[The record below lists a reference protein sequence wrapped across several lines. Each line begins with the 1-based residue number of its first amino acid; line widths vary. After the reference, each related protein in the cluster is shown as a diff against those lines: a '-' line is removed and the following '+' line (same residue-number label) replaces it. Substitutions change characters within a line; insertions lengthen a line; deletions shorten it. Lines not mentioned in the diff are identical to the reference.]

1 MNKFKIMQIQAI
13 LDYKCNQLNKNRINS
28 SQSDCEINQDIEDIK
43 QLSNDLTEMF
53 NEYRDLLGE
62 NL

>member
-28 SQSDCEINQDIEDIK
+28 SQSDFCIDERIKDIK
-43 QLSNDLTEMF
+43 QLNADLVEMF
-53 NEYRDLLGE
+53 NEYRDLKY
-62 NL
+62 N